1 MKTDEQVYA
10 GAVALGIVAGMR
22 CMSAP
27 ALVSQFVRR
36 GRLSLKSSKLRFLS
50 GAGAASST
58 AVLALGELIA
68 DKLPATPAR
77 TDIGPLASR
86 IVSGALCGA
95 VLCAAKKRSP
105 WFGVFYG
112 VLGAL
117 GSTFAAYH
125 LRRSVKEILHLPDSV
140 VALAEDAVVVSTS
153 LLLASQLPVA
163 AA

>member
-10 GAVALGIVAGMR
+10 GATALGIVAGMR

-36 GRLSLKSSKLRFLS
+36 GRLPLKSSRLRFLS
-50 GAGAASST
+50 SVGGASST
-58 AVLALGELIA
+58 ALLALGELIA

-77 TDIGPLASR
+77 TQAGPLAAR
-86 IVSGALCGA
+86 MISGALCGA
-95 VLCAAKKRSP
+95 IFCSAKKRSP
-105 WFGVFYG
+105 WLGVFYG

-125 LRRSVKEILHLPDSV
+125 LRRSVKETLHLPDSI
-140 VALAEDAVVVSTS
+140 VALAEDAGVASIG
-153 LLLASQLPVA
+153 LLLASQLP
-163 AA
+163 